1 MSQSALNIDYTGFF
15 PNASSLFIFFQLW
28 VIFSQG
34 DGTYQYEISVNWI
47 CYIAQA
53 DWANFSILWEE
64 KKKQKSGVGG
74 SENHSSGLLNVL
86 GKEMNVSGE
95 KKSFPIS
102 IIRNALVLVHRTN
115 LKLKIGKK
123 IAFEIQMLHYWSR
136 MHWNGS
142 GLSPLPVTKRL
153 PGHCSCCNY
162 SSCLHGKVIG
172 KYLMYF

>member
-1 MSQSALNIDYTGFF
+1 M
-15 PNASSLFIFFQLW
+15 
-28 VIFSQG
+28 
-34 DGTYQYEISVNWI
+34 
-47 CYIAQA
+47 
-53 DWANFSILWEE
+53 
-64 KKKQKSGVGG
+64 GG

-86 GKEMNVSGE
+86 GKEMNVLGE